1 MANPY
6 EGPITRSR
14 AKLLLRISPP
24 REQSAAS
31 QTPAIKGETTERKP
45 PVADEKPEGTPPRTQ
60 VTLFPAPKD
69 KTPDCILPSVEE
81 RAEWAL
87 LAANGEQSP
96 LNSTIKSDTPDTYDT
111 PVPESSPSVK
121 SETPSAV
128 EECDAPT
135 DDARLEDTTSNSDI
149 NTNDGTS
156 SRSVAETTRSSPP
169 PPEPDPNILPMNRR
183 RAYNVS
189 PIQLSCVAGSP
200 QTRLS
205 SRLPSPPS
213 TSHPTNTTTIP
224 QLVKRR
230 DDGTEVY
237 IAAEDIDPDP
247 ISIDPLLMDLTL
259 PINAEVTFIFDDDVR
274 LVVDAHIKPDRSMLI
289 LRGHTVREIRLWTMI
304 KERYTGGESPN
315 WVPTFCD

>member
-24 REQSAAS
+24 REQSTAS
-31 QTPAIKGETTERKP
+31 QTPAIKGETIP
-45 PVADEKPEGTPPRTQ
+45 PVADDKPEGTPPRIQ
-60 VTLFPAPKD
+60 VTLFPAPKY
-69 KTPDCILPSVEE
+69 KTPDCILP
-81 RAEWAL
+81 
-87 LAANGEQSP
+87 
-96 LNSTIKSDTPDTYDT
+96 TYDT
-111 PVPESSPSVK
+111 PVPESSPSVR

-183 RAYNVS
+183 RAYN
-189 PIQLSCVAGSP
+189 
-200 QTRLS
+200 
-205 SRLPSPPS
+205 
-213 TSHPTNTTTIP
+213 
-224 QLVKRR
+224 LVKRR

-247 ISIDPLLMDLTL
+247 ISIDPLLMDPTL

-274 LVVDAHIKPDRSMLI
+274 LVVDAHIKADRSMLI
-289 LRGHTVREIRLWTMI
+289 LRGHAVREIRLWTMI

>member
-24 REQSAAS
+24 REQSTAS
-31 QTPAIKGETTERKP
+31 QTPAIKGETIP
-45 PVADEKPEGTPPRTQ
+45 PVADDKPEGTPPRIQ
-60 VTLFPAPKD
+60 VTLFPAPKY
-69 KTPDCILPSVEE
+69 KTPDCILP
-81 RAEWAL
+81 
-87 LAANGEQSP
+87 
-96 LNSTIKSDTPDTYDT
+96 TYDT
-111 PVPESSPSVK
+111 PVPESSPSVR

-200 QTRLS
+200 QTHPS

-213 TSHPTNTTTIP
+213 TSHPTNTDTTP

-247 ISIDPLLMDLTL
+247 ISIDPLLMDPTL

-274 LVVDAHIKPDRSMLI
+274 LVVDAHIKADRSMLI
-289 LRGHTVREIRLWTMI
+289 LRGHAVREIRLWTMI